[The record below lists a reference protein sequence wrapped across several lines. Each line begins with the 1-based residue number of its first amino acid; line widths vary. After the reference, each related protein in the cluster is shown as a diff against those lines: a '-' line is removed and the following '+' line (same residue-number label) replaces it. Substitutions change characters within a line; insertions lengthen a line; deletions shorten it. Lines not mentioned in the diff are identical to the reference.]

1 MLQNFLTGLRKQRT
15 IGAARAVQQLKGWNV
30 SLCVD
35 KMFKASG
42 ESKIQK
48 EFKFESFEE
57 ASNFILRYTQ
67 YCQKIN
73 VAPTW

>member
-1 MLQNFLTGLRKQRT
+1 MLQSFLTGLRKQRT

-30 SLCVD
+30 SGSLP
-35 KMFKASG
+35 KRLKASG
-42 ESKIQK
+42 EGKIQK

-73 VAPTW
+73 VVPGW